1 MAEVDLPLGTEA
13 NNEEKDRTEFSQEQK
28 EAVKLL
34 RKAVKEQLKKCDR
47 DGKSDKLTV
56 PAELEQQLWTT
67 LVLFQQ
73 FPFHTFRHLEFRYK
87 IKGNEIFVDRK
98 EKSITR
104 ATLHLALEKS
114 LILQKNGGRITGP
127 KKIGCFGASYLYPIF
142 IELGVIE
149 L

>member
-1 MAEVDLPLGTEA
+1 MAKVDLPLGTDVD
-13 NNEEKDRTEFSQEQK
+13 NGEKDRAEFSREQK

-34 RKAVKEQLKKCDR
+34 RKAVQCRLKNCDQ

-56 PAELEQQLWTT
+56 PADLEQQLWAT

-73 FPFHTFRHLEFRYK
+73 FPFHTFRHLEFRYR
-87 IKGNEIFVDRK
+87 IRGNEIFVDRK

-104 ATLHLALEKS
+104 ATLDLALEKS
-114 LILQKNGGRITGP
+114 LILQKNGGKITGP